1 MTTQA
6 TATLVVPEPF
16 DKALKLIRQALTSA
30 EIGIA
35 MELDVSGRIQ
45 RDLGVELA
53 PCRILSVDNPFVL
66 LEAMALDG
74 TAAVF
79 LPLHVAVSGDGKQTR
94 VHMLSQSG
102 VRSCGSPL
110 GAKGAMSKL
119 QAGLAQALEKISVR
133 QGLAQISS

>member
-1 MTTQA
+1 
-6 TATLVVPEPF
+6 
-16 DKALKLIRQALTSA
+16 
-30 EIGIA
+30 
-35 MELDVSGRIQ
+35 